1 MQLDYTYLMISLII
15 YYSETSQ
22 LHVIED
28 GTSKSQGR
36 EDQLESALQR
46 IKELQDGKS
55 VHSVVL

>member
-28 GTSKSQGR
+28 GISKSQRR

-55 VHSVVL
+55 VLSVVL

>member
-1 MQLDYTYLMISLII
+1 MI
-15 YYSETSQ
+15 YYSETSH

-28 GTSKSQGR
+28 GISKSQRR

-55 VHSVVL
+55 VLSVFL